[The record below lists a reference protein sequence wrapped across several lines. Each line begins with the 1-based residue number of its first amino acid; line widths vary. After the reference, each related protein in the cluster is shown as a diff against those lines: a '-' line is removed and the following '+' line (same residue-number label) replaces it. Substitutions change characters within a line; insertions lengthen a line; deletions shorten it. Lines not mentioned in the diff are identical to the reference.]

1 VFGDRFNPIDG
12 RFYLFGDR
20 FNLIQGHFYLFRDR
34 IHATFCC
41 VNLAWRTVQAIRDRI
56 KLYFPG
62 GSVRNPI
69 FIAPPSCAASI
80 ATTALSNA

>member
-1 VFGDRFNPIDG
+1 M
-12 RFYLFGDR
+12 
-20 FNLIQGHFYLFRDR
+20 FRDR

-41 VNLAWRTVQAIRDRI
+41 VNLAWRTMKAIRDRI
-56 KLYFPG
+56 KLSTQDSALSTYFPG

-69 FIAPPSCAASI
+69 FTAPPSCAASI